1 MRKCFLIIFT
11 LLAVFFVMSAF
22 VGCGTGKN
30 DTYAIDAVAN
40 FGSID
45 VANSASAG
53 RKVRFSVTADAGYM
67 LDKVYVNGKSVEADS
82 FVMPGENVSLYATF
96 CSASGFA
103 VQTESS
109 DLGVTVSDL
118 SVANQGETVRLYTF
132 ASYNHTVDYYTVND
146 IRIDGDTFTM
156 PGEDVVVKTCFK
168 QAIPSTDLSMT
179 VTQSATNATS
189 HWYVDYANDGIQ
201 VTVLVEDNLV
211 YSVTSLQSD
220 IAYIDNVEF
229 ILGFKD
235 FNGAALGLRNYK
247 VIIAANGAFRFERYN
262 GKGWINYA
270 SSVSVNKQDRKLFDD
285 GYAGWS
291 AQMFIPYS
299 AIGVTRGDAYGNVT
313 IAVAMRNT
321 VNGRNSSWGCCVTN
335 GCQWTSPKTHFL
347 VSENGFVMDAKP
359 TTAKNLFVGNGLFD
373 VSNWTGFSTS
383 MQPLG
388 DCVSIAR
395 EGVSVADWTKR
406 IDEIASISSRQV
418 FFSGG
423 LEDISETGVLGAF
436 KNLADFVCA
445 WEALCPDVKLT
456 LVSQIPQ
463 KNVSVDNDAIAA
475 FNGMV
480 KDYVSSLD
488 NVDYIDLSDG
498 LYQDKTVYASLF
510 GSSKVLSGDGYQF
523 VAKSIL
529 KYCGKYS
536 ETSGVWG
543 DMNQF
548 VQTSKWAQTADTVS
562 VNNGGIQEA
571 FYTLDSAKD
580 FTFTFDLT
588 AHSVYNS
595 DAWPKFGAVVRNA
608 NKNMY
613 FYIDGQNNLTNLS
626 VGMVEKAGD
635 TYLWDDALTSNM
647 PRGCEYDSGKFVTM
661 TVQKTG
667 NRIKYYVNGNLLLD
681 TEVDFGSRDCVVGLF
696 CFNTQIEV
704 KNWSFLNQ
712 TAD

>member
-1 MRKCFLIIFT
+1 MKRILLTVFT
-11 LLAVFFVMSAF
+11 VLLLFVTVSAF
-22 VGCGTGKN
+22 AGCHTDSSGDFGI
-30 DTYAIDAVAN
+30 DTVAN
-40 FGSID
+40 YGSIA

-53 RKVRFSVTADAGYM
+53 ETVRFSVSADEGYTA
-67 LDKVYVNGKSVEADS
+67 DKVYVNGQSVSNGS
-82 FVMPGENVSLYATF
+82 FVMPDENVTLCATF
-96 CSASGFA
+96 SSTSGFA
-103 VQTESS
+103 VRTESS
-109 DLGVTVSDL
+109 DRGVTIADL
-118 SVANQGETVRLYTF
+118 SVANAGDTVRLYTF
-132 ASYNHTVDYYTVND
+132 VNYQNAVDYYTVNGTE
-146 IRIDGDTFTM
+146 IDGNAFTM
-156 PGEDVVVKTCFK
+156 PDDEVVVNTYFK
-168 QAIPSTDLSMT
+168 QSIPSTDLSMT
-179 VTQSATNATS
+179 VTQSATNAKS
-189 HWYVDYANDGIQ
+189 HWYVDYADDGLR
-201 VTVLVEDNLV
+201 VTVIVEDNLV

-229 ILGFKD
+229 ILGFKN
-235 FNGAALGLRNYK
+235 FNGSALGLRNYK

-262 GKGWINYA
+262 GNGWINYA

-299 AIGVTRGDAYGNVT
+299 AIGVTRGEAYGNVT
-313 IAVAMRNT
+313 IAVAMRNA
-321 VNGRNSSWGCCVTN
+321 VNGMNSSWGCCVTN

-359 TTAKNLFVGNGLFD
+359 TSARYLFAGNGLFD

-395 EGVSVADWTKR
+395 EEVSIADWTNR
-406 IDEIASISSRQV
+406 IDEIASITSRQV

-423 LEDISETGVLGAF
+423 LEDIGENGVLGAF
-436 KNLADFVCA
+436 KNMADFVRT
-445 WEALCPDVKLT
+445 WNALCPNVKLT

-480 KDYVSSLD
+480 KEYASALD

-510 GSSKVLSGDGYQF
+510 GNSEVLSGDGYQF

-543 DMNQF
+543 DRDPF
-548 VQTSKWAQTADTVS
+548 VKTSEWSQTANTVS
-562 VNNGGIQEA
+562 IEQGGIQEV
-571 FYTLDSAKD
+571 FYTPGSAKD
-580 FTFTFDLT
+580 FTFSFEIT
-588 AHSVYNS
+588 ANRVYNS

-613 FYIDGQNNLTNLS
+613 FYIDGQNRLTNLG
-626 VGMVEKAGD
+626 VGMVEKTGD
-635 TYLWDDALTSNM
+635 TYMWGDVITSDM
-647 PRGCEYDSGKFVTM
+647 PEGCEYDNGKFVTM

-667 NRIKYYVNGNLLLD
+667 NRIQFSVNGNLLLD
-681 TEVDFGSRDCVVGLF
+681 AEVDFGQSECVVGLF
-696 CFNTQIEV
+696 CFNTQIDV
-704 KNWSFLNQ
+704 KNWSFVEQGAN
-712 TAD
+712 